1 MPTNNIE
8 FVNEFCHSLVRG
20 SMARAREMLHP
31 EVFYHNKPWE
41 PMTGADAVCDFLQ
54 PFIDGTHC
62 ALKEMK
68 ILHQAGDANIVMN
81 AREET
86 WVRRDISVLLP
97 VAGLFVIENEL
108 ITRWIDYWD
117 LAVFKPILDDLEQ

>member
-1 MPTNNIE
+1 
-8 FVNEFCHSLVRG
+8 
-20 SMARAREMLHP
+20 
-31 EVFYHNKPWE
+31 
-41 PMTGADAVCDFLQ
+41 MTGADTVCDFLQ
-54 PFIDGTHC
+54 PFVDGTHST
-62 ALKEMK
+62 LKEMK

-86 WVRRDISVLLP
+86 WVRRDISILLP

-117 LAVFKPILDDLEQ
+117 LAAFKPILDDLE